1 MAHNTSKSLFK
12 GVLFVS
18 STAPRIYLWNK
29 GGRGKFFKKTV
40 ALSVGLLQDILVLT
54 TEWSPQLTF
63 RALALRQSELCT
75 VQPSH
80 KPRQFAW
87 DAFSIKKKKHFTIYS
102 KKKKTV
108 KVCTFLTFTDI
119 FPVTIQCWL
128 HNKPLKPS
136 RDLNW
141 KNIRLFSLG
150 STTVQSYKIYHK
162 NTKQNRTRRL
172 STLI

>member
-40 ALSVGLLQDILVLT
+40 ALSVGLLHDILVLT
-54 TEWSPQLTF
+54 TEWSPKLMF
-63 RALALRQSELCT
+63 RALSLRQSELCT
-75 VQPSH
+75 VNH
-80 KPRQFAW
+80 HINHDNLLEMRFQF
-87 DAFSIKKKKHFTIYS
+87 KKKKHFTIYS
-102 KKKKTV
+102 KKTV
-108 KVCTFLTFTDI
+108 KVCTFLTFIDI

>member
-1 MAHNTSKSLFK
+1 MAHNTSKSVFK

-18 STAPRIYLWNK
+18 SAAPRIYLWNK

-54 TEWSPQLTF
+54 TEWSPKLTF
-63 RALALRQSELCT
+63 RAWALRQSELCT

-80 KPRQFAW
+80 KPQQFAW
-87 DAFSIKKKKHFTIYS
+87 DAFSIKKIKHFTIYS

-128 HNKPLKPS
+128 HNKPLKLS

-162 NTKQNRTRRL
+162 STKQNRTRRL

>member
-40 ALSVGLLQDILVLT
+40 ALSVGLLHDILVLT
-54 TEWSPQLTF
+54 TEWSPKLMF
-63 RALALRQSELCT
+63 RALSLRQSELCT

-87 DAFSIKKKKHFTIYS
+87 EAFSFKKKKHFTIYS
-102 KKKKTV
+102 KKTV
-108 KVCTFLTFTDI
+108 KVCTFLTFIDI

-128 HNKPLKPS
+128 HNKPPKPS

>member
-1 MAHNTSKSLFK
+1 MAHNTSKSQFK

-40 ALSVGLLQDILVLT
+40 ALSVGLLHDILFLK
-54 TEWSPQLTF
+54 TEWSPKLMF
-63 RALALRQSELCT
+63 RALSLRQSELCT

-87 DAFSIKKKKHFTIYS
+87 EAFSILKKKHLTIYS
-102 KKKKTV
+102 KKTV

-128 HNKPLKPS
+128 HNKPPKPS

>member
-54 TEWSPQLTF
+54 TEWSPKLTF
-63 RALALRQSELCT
+63 QALALRQSELCT

-102 KKKKTV
+102 KKKKNRESMHV
-108 KVCTFLTFTDI
+108 FNI
-119 FPVTIQCWL
+119 YRHFPVTIQCWL